1 MDTRFRTRVLNS
13 HSDNRKS
20 KIQNRKF
27 VGIVALVLTLA
38 MCGAVATAQQSGKV
52 PRIGFLSAAPS
63 IDPAFL
69 EGLRNLGYVDGKNIV
84 IELRSAEGKLERLPE
99 LAADLVNL
107 KVDVIVT
114 QGTPSAQ
121 AAKKATNTI
130 PVVMATSGDAV
141 GTGLVA
147 SLARPGGNV
156 TGLSILATDLDTKWL
171 ELLKE
176 AAPNISRVAWLANPA
191 IVPEMISLKNLQSV
205 GPSLGVAVQLVEMRG
220 PESFESSFATVV
232 QDRFNAV
239 IVTPNSSY
247 VPHRQQLV
255 SLTAKHRL
263 PAMYGWKEFPE
274 AGGLM
279 SYGVILPD
287 LFRRAAVYVDKI
299 LKGTKPADLPVEQPM
314 KFEFVI
320 NLKAAKQI
328 GLTIPPNVLARAD
341 KVIR

>member
-1 MDTRFRTRVLNS
+1 
-13 HSDNRKS
+13 
-20 KIQNRKF
+20 
-27 VGIVALVLTLA
+27 
-38 MCGAVATAQQSGKV
+38 
-52 PRIGFLSAAPS
+52 
-63 IDPAFL
+63 
-69 EGLRNLGYVDGKNIV
+69 
-84 IELRSAEGKLERLPE
+84 
-99 LAADLVNL
+99 
-107 KVDVIVT
+107 
-114 QGTPSAQ
+114 
-121 AAKKATNTI
+121 
-130 PVVMATSGDAV
+130 MATSGDAV

-176 AAPNISRVAWLANPA
+176 AAPGISRVAWLANPA

-205 GPSLGVAVQLVEMRG
+205 EPSLGVAVQLAEMRG
-220 PESFESSFATVV
+220 PETFESSFATVV

-247 VPHRQQLV
+247 IPHRQQLV
-255 SLTAKHRL
+255 SLAAKHRL

-287 LFRRAAVYVDKI
+287 LFRRAAYYVDRI
-299 LKGTKPADLPVEQPM
+299 LKGAKPADLPVEQPT
-314 KFEFVI
+314 KFELVI
-320 NLKAAKQI
+320 NLKTAKQI

-341 KVIR
+341 KVIK

>member
-1 MDTRFRTRVLNS
+1 M
-13 HSDNRKS
+13 RK
-20 KIQNRKF
+20 KF
-27 VGIVALVLTLA
+27 IPLALSALLLTLCVCA
-38 MCGAVATAQQSGKV
+38 DAQQTKKV
-52 PRIGFLSAAPS
+52 PRIGFLSASPS
-63 IDPAFL
+63 IDHAFL
-69 EGLRNLGYVDGKNIV
+69 EGLRDLGYVDNKTIV
-84 IELRSAEGKLERLPE
+84 IEHRSAEGKLERLPE

-107 KVDVIVT
+107 KVDMIVT

-130 PVVMATSGDAV
+130 PIVMATSGDPV

-205 GPSLGVAVQLVEMRG
+205 APNLGVAVQLAEMQG
-220 PESFESSFATVV
+220 PETFENSFATVV
-232 QDRFNAV
+232 RDRYNAV

-247 VPHRQQLV
+247 IPHRQQIVL
-255 SLTAKHRL
+255 LAAKHRL
-263 PAMYGWKEFPE
+263 PAMYGWRDFPE

-299 LKGTKPADLPVEQPM
+299 LKGAKPSDLPVEQPT
-314 KFEFVI
+314 KFEFIV
-320 NLKAAKQI
+320 NLKTAKQI
-328 GLTIPPNVLARAD
+328 GLTIPPNVLARANR
-341 KVIR
+341 VIR